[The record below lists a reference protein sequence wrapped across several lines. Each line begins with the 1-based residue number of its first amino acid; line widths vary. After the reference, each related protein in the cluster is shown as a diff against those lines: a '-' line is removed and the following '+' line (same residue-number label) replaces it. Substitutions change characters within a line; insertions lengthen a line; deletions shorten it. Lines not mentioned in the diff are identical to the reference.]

1 MALFR
6 NILLDRDGTVIEDR
20 HYLSDP
26 AGVTLFPGAGQALAA
41 LAAAGCRLFLVTNQ
55 SGIGRGY
62 FTLADLDACQQR
74 LADLLAPFGVAFT
87 DVVYCP
93 HGPEADC
100 HCRKPR
106 TGMWETLRQRHGLDP
121 AETVIIG
128 DKRDDIGVATGASL
142 GAGILVLTGKGADHA
157 SKMGVCP
164 SVSPAS
170 SPSVS
175 PSASVS
181 TSPLGSPVFS
191 QAAAPNVSPAA
202 GPDVRPAMRTDVSPP
217 IRMDTRPAM
226 RTDASSSASQGGN
239 SGIPAGDVAVACTDV
254 CGCLNS
260 FGWCEVP
267 ADVASPHGP
276 RPHVVARDLAAAAH
290 WILTRNGDNA

>member
-26 AGVTLFPGAGQALAA
+26 AGVTPFPGAGEALAA

-62 FTLADLDACQQR
+62 FTLADLEACQQR
-74 LADLLAPFGVAFT
+74 LADLLAPFGVTFT
-87 DVVYCP
+87 DVAYCP

-100 HCRKPR
+100 HCRKPH

-157 SKMGVCP
+157 RKMGVCA
-164 SVSPAS
+164 SVGPAS
-170 SPSVS
+170 SPSES
-175 PSASVS
+175 PSASSVVS
-181 TSPLGSPVFS
+181 ASASPDVHSGILAGD
-191 QAAAPNVSPAA
+191 AAP
-202 GPDVRPAMRTDVSPP
+202 
-217 IRMDTRPAM
+217 
-226 RTDASSSASQGGN
+226 
-239 SGIPAGDVAVACTDV
+239 ACTDV
-254 CGCLNS
+254 RGCLNAS
-260 FGWCEVP
+260 GWCEVP
-267 ADVASPHGP
+267 ADTASPHEP

-290 WILTRNGDNA
+290 WILTSNGDNA

>member
-62 FTLADLDACQQR
+62 FTLADLDACQQH

-164 SVSPAS
+164 SVS
-170 SPSVS
+170 
-175 PSASVS
+175 

-202 GPDVRPAMRTDVSPP
+202 GPDV
-217 IRMDTRPAM
+217 RPAM

>member
-26 AGVTLFPGAGQALAA
+26 AGVTLFPGAGEALAA
-41 LAAAGCRLFLVTNQ
+41 LASTGCRLFLVTNQ

-74 LADLLAPFGVAFT
+74 LADLLAPFGVTFT
-87 DVVYCP
+87 DVAYCP

-128 DKRDDIGVATGASL
+128 DKRDDIGVATGAAL

-157 SKMGVCP
+157 RKMGVCA
-164 SVSPAS
+164 SVGQAVSPGGHSGILA
-170 SPSVS
+170 
-175 PSASVS
+175 
-181 TSPLGSPVFS
+181 GD
-191 QAAAPNVSPAA
+191 AAP
-202 GPDVRPAMRTDVSPP
+202 
-217 IRMDTRPAM
+217 
-226 RTDASSSASQGGN
+226 
-239 SGIPAGDVAVACTDV
+239 ACTDV
-254 CGCLNS
+254 CGCFNS

-267 ADVASPHGP
+267 ADTASPHGA